1 MTLSFVS
8 PILSLVFLTWMVSTA
23 LGLPLLELPFAAQ
36 GRHVIS
42 HKDIATAEVVLTS
55 EPYTVI
61 ANEVSIS
68 NVCADCFTFK
78 GNDVDHDSHCDVCNE
93 AWYCNDDC
101 KKNHFDT
108 LHHLE
113 CPFMKKVKE
122 VSLTNKFAKAKLR
135 SLIRLL
141 VKRDLERKALEA
153 NGASAETP
161 AAEPGSLAAET
172 GQTGPKFVDV
182 ESLIAHDEDGETD
195 PEDLEI
201 LAALKVVIDHKYIGE
216 STDVYLLKL
225 MSRSECNQFG
235 LWSPDDDLLGL
246 SLHPSAS
253 FFNHSCIPNCYS
265 EWSGIRLV
273 FKALYPIPAGS
284 ELTISY
290 IDAHASTRKRKDEL
304 KNAYYFGCIC
314 PRCVKSTNRFPRE
327 YYDSFYQRYLR
338 CPRGPGL
345 MRYDGYQGE
354 EDVDDGDAN
363 TTTNETS
370 DEESGSDTDA
380 KKAAAAAA
388 AAKKKKR
395 SKKKRSH
402 TVDGVAL
409 PKRIPAGYEVRS
421 CMTCS
426 IQRCSPVV
434 PSIQDYLAL
443 YNIYE
448 PVKYME
454 EPIDL

>member
-1 MTLSFVS
+1 MLGSTLV
-8 PILSLVFLTWMVSTA
+8 L
-23 LGLPLLELPFAAQ
+23 AQ
-36 GRHVIS
+36 GRHVIT
-42 HKDIATAEVVLTS
+42 HKDIKTAEIVLMS

-68 NVCADCFTFK
+68 NVCADCFTFR
-78 GNDVDHDSHCDVCNE
+78 GNDADHESHCEMCEE
-93 AWYCNDDC
+93 AWYCNEDC
-101 KKNHFDT
+101 KKNHWNT

-113 CPFMKKVKE
+113 CPFMKKVKAYDL
-122 VSLTNKFAKAKLR
+122 SNKFSKAKLR

-141 VKRDLERKALEA
+141 VKRDLERQALAAGAGSEPLAVDSNGAA
-153 NGASAETP
+153 NGTTAESEAGQNGAMENGP
-161 AAEPGSLAAET
+161 A
-172 GQTGPKFVDV
+172 GPKFVDV

-201 LAALKVVIDHKYIGE
+201 LEALKEVIDNKYIGE
-216 STDVYLLKL
+216 STDEYLLKL

-235 LWSPDDDLLGL
+235 LWSPEDDLLGL

-290 IDAHASTRKRKDEL
+290 IDAHASTRKRKEEL

-314 PRCVKSTNRFPRE
+314 ARCVKSTNRYPRE

-345 MRYDGYQGE
+345 MRLDNYQGE
-354 EDVDDGDAN
+354 EDDEEETHN
-363 TTTNETS
+363 NLHETS
-370 DEESGSDTDA
+370 DEDSASDSEA
-380 KKAAAAAA
+380 KRAAA
-388 AAKKKKR
+388 AAKKKR
-395 SKKKRSH
+395 RNKKKRSH
-402 TVDGVAL
+402 TVDGVPL
-409 PKRIPAGYEVRS
+409 PKRIPFGYEVRS

-434 PSIQDYLAL
+434 PSVQEYLSL

>member
-1 MTLSFVS
+1 MITN
-8 PILSLVFLTWMVSTA
+8 
-23 LGLPLLELPFAAQ
+23 
-36 GRHVIS
+36 
-42 HKDIATAEVVLTS
+42 KDIQTAEIVLTS

-61 ANEVSIS
+61 ANEATIT
-68 NVCADCFTFK
+68 NVCAECFTFR
-78 GNDVDHDSHCDVCNE
+78 GSDLDHEVHCEMCEE
-93 AWYCNDDC
+93 AWYCNVDC
-101 KKNHFDT
+101 KKAHWDA
-108 LHHLE
+108 LHNLE
-113 CPFMKKVKE
+113 CSIMKKVKE
-122 VSLTNKFAKAKLR
+122 CKISNKFSKAKLR

-141 VKRDLERKALEA
+141 VKRDLEL
-153 NGASAETP
+153 NGASSAKSEPAVGAGGSETNGKEEGATKKASGN
-161 AAEPGSLAAET
+161 AASEPGT
-172 GQTGPKFVDV
+172 TQTGPKFVDV

-195 PEDLEI
+195 ADDLEI
-201 LAALKVVIDHKYIGE
+201 LQALKEVIDAKYIAGSSDE
-216 STDVYLLKL
+216 YLLKL

-265 EWSGIRLV
+265 EWSGIKLV

-284 ELTISY
+284 EVTISY
-290 IDAHASTRKRKDEL
+290 IDAHASTRKRREEL
-304 KNAYYFGCIC
+304 RSAYYFTCIC
-314 PRCVKSTNRFPRE
+314 PRCTRSTQKYPRE

-345 MRYDGYQGE
+345 MRLDSYQGE
-354 EDVDDGDAN
+354 EDDDGD
-363 TTTNETS
+363 ETEDTEPEEEE
-370 DEESGSDTDA
+370 DENGEIK
-380 KKAAAAAA
+380 KKATPAP
-388 AAKKKKR
+388 KKKKHKHR
-395 SKKKRSH
+395 KRSSN

-409 PKRIPAGYEVRS
+409 PRRIPYGYEVRS

-434 PSIQDYLAL
+434 PSVPEYLAH